1 MSTSVSS
8 AAVIQTVRTTLGV
21 SQRLADDVVEA
32 FVNHVARPFEESLS
46 KLHGRD
52 LAARNPFVYAALGT
66 RNVNDWVDRVLR
78 DKETSA
84 VEGYVGTWMEEVSR
98 ITSGGFKPGSGVDL
112 QLDRPGNV
120 IELYAIQSTNNT
132 KNSGGTKRD
141 IQALEAAARP
151 LRTARRHVDLYVGYL
166 FGRKKTAD
174 SGGVTRLSSDDFWK
188 KVTRVDG
195 FLPKL
200 LSASNDLSILM
211 TQAKQ
216 GDVNRIRTEAVAM
229 FADPNR
235 DLRLDVVLN
244 PPPLARQRR
253 SS

>member
-1 MSTSVSS
+1 MPVSTGAIV
-8 AAVIQTVRTTLGV
+8 QTVATTLGV
-21 SQRLADDVVEA
+21 PASHAAEVVEA
-32 FVNHVARPFEESLS
+32 FVDHVARPFDEKLS

-66 RNVNDWVDRVLR
+66 RNVDDWVDRVLR

-84 VEGYVGTWMEEVSR
+84 VEGYIGTWMEEVSR
-98 ITSGGFKPGSGVDL
+98 IMSGGSKPGSGVDL

-132 KNSGGTKRD
+132 KNSGGSKRD
-141 IQALEAAARP
+141 IEALETAARP

-166 FGRKKTAD
+166 FGRRKTAV
-174 SGGVTRLSSDDFWK
+174 SRGVTRLSSDDFWK
-188 KVTRVDG
+188 QVTGVNG

-200 LSASNDLSILM
+200 LSASNDLSVLM
-211 TQAKQ
+211 TQAAQ

-229 FADPNR
+229 FADHNR

-244 PPPLARQRR
+244 PPALPRRRR